1 MDRRRV
7 ARVSGMLYGKSI
19 LSFENV
25 GWVLWVLIGFPLP
38 WIASDYKFYSS
49 FDNEM
54 MHKYFVYSF
63 ALFSIHVLL
72 YSSSVFTSK
81 KKASYAELYFSM
93 YVVVLAEQ

>member
-7 ARVSGMLYGKSI
+7 ARVSGMLYGESI

-49 FDNEM
+49 FDNEI

-63 ALFSIHVLL
+63 CFIFHSCAVVFQFSF
-72 YSSSVFTSK
+72 YQQEK
-81 KKASYAELYFSM
+81 KQVMQSCIFLCM
-93 YVVVLAEQ
+93 